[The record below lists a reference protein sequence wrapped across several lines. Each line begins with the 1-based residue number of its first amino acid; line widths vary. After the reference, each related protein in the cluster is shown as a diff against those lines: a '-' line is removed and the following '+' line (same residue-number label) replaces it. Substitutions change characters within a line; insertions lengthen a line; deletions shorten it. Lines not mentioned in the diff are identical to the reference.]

1 MIFFM
6 KQYRLSVLCI
16 LLLAFAAACSKTE
29 EPPKPVGDKIPY
41 HNTTTRKLA
50 ALLDSIPE
58 ASVYRAALGRTQ
70 VQHYMDSLAAGN
82 SNAYYTLF
90 VPTNK
95 AWAAAG
101 YTMNNINTV
110 PVAELDTIIRYLAVP
125 GGLPAGATDL
135 FGETTCYPLMDP
147 DRDITRSQVP
157 SPFQLWGGVYYYY
170 RLIVGMTKGTLRL
183 NGLPVGHTPGIPA
196 TNGVI
201 FMIDSLVTKPFYESY
216 QVLNADTSFSFYMA
230 ALKKSNDLYL
240 QKGLLGPEVVEYNDT
255 ISLVL
260 KVGGFVPGNDPFSI
274 TFAPDNNAFRKAGF
288 NSIAAINQYIDQS
301 AIVAADPY
309 TPMLTNMDSILAYHR
324 IVSRYGD
331 VNENYG
337 YLYSID
343 LLNHFYNVD
352 LSNAP
357 ITGALQVQS
366 GNGKITVHRQDAP
379 SGRGAT
385 IMPASDITT
394 LTGVI
399 HRVDNLLLPTP

>member
-1 MIFFM
+1 M

-16 LLLAFAAACSKTE
+16 LLLALAAACSKTE

-41 HNTTTRKLA
+41 NNTTTKNLA

-70 VQHYMDSLAAGN
+70 VQQYMDSLAAGN
-82 SNAYYTLF
+82 SKAYYTLF

-101 YTMNNINTV
+101 YTMDNIKTV

-125 GGLPAGATDL
+125 GGLPAAATDL
-135 FGETTCYPLMDP
+135 FGETTCYPLTYQ

-157 SPFQLWGGVYYYY
+157 SPFQLWSGVYYYY
-170 RLIVGMTKGTLRL
+170 RLIVGLTKGTLRL
-183 NGLPVGHTPGIPA
+183 NGLPVGHTAAIPA
-196 TNGVI
+196 TNGAV
-201 FMIDSLVTKPFYESY
+201 FMIDSLITKPFYESY

-240 QKGLLGPEVVEYNDT
+240 EKGLLAPEVIQYNDT

-260 KVGGFVPGNDPFSI
+260 KVGFAPGKDPFSI

-288 NSIAAINQYIDQS
+288 SSIAAISQYIDQS
-301 AIVAADPY
+301 ALAAADPY
-309 TPMLTNMDSILAYHR
+309 TPMLTNMDSILAHHR
-324 IVSRYGD
+324 ILSMYGD

-337 YLYSID
+337 YLYTTD
-343 LLNHFYNVD
+343 LLNHFYNVN

-357 ITGALQVQS
+357 ITGALLVQS
-366 GNGKITVHRQDAP
+366 GNGKIILHRQDAP

-385 IMPASDITT
+385 IIPVSDITT